1 MNHKKMRIMASTFIR
16 GAKLVPPTVSGAGVL
31 VPNIVVGVT
40 VTVGVFVNIGKI
52 NVSAGSGA
60 RVVVGLG
67 EGVVVGV

>member
-1 MNHKKMRIMASTFIR
+1 MSHKKIRTTASIFKR
-16 GAKLVPPTVSGAGVL
+16 GATDVPSTVSGPGVP
-31 VPNIVVGVT
+31 VPNIVVGVV
-40 VTVGVFVNIGKI
+40 VTVGVLVNIGKI